1 MAKVNRLIKKMY
13 NWLEDGKR
21 NINQLFL
28 TTNHTIS
35 ELYRTESYIEQITAI
50 MQRLEKML
58 SVQNDV
64 AKRYPSQVNKTKAY
78 AKLINDIVAEFSYL
92 KATNDAM
99 EDNISE
105 IKKSELMQ
113 QRMSSRIVDLK
124 KKINKVISKTEKVLT
139 EST

>member
-58 SVQNDV
+58 SVQNEV

-78 AKLINDIVAEFSYL
+78 AKLINDIVAEFNYL

-113 QRMSSRIVDLK
+113 QKMSTRIVDLK
-124 KKINKVISKTEKVLT
+124 KKINKIIYKTENVLS
-139 EST
+139 E

>member
-1 MAKVNRLIKKMY
+1 VAKVNRLIKKMY

-35 ELYRTESYIEQITAI
+35 ELYRTESYIEQITVI

-64 AKRYPSQVNKTKAY
+64 AKRYPSQVNKTKTY
-78 AKLINDIVAEFSYL
+78 AKLINDIVAEFNYL

-113 QRMSSRIVDLK
+113 QKMSTRIVDLK
-124 KKINKVISKTEKVLT
+124 KKINKIIYKTENVLS
-139 EST
+139 E